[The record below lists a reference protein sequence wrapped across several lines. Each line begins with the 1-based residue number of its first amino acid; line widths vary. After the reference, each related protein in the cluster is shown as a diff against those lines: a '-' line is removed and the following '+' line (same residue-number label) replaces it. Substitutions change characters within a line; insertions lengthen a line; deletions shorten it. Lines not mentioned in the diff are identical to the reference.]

1 MPAAANRLPASHSP
15 RRHRIAK
22 PRSRTRRALAW
33 WSAAIVTT
41 GIGAL
46 LIILGLQVE
55 QAVTPPVQA
64 APSEPTAPQQ
74 DFAADVRPFF
84 EQYCYDCHSGDS
96 AEGELN
102 FEAYADVAAIQA
114 DRRHWERVFDR
125 LRIGAM
131 PPADSEQPADEERQR
146 VVDWLDHALFYVDCD
161 LAPDPGRVTIRR
173 LNRVEYNNTVRDL
186 LGVDFQPADD
196 FPSDDVGYGFD
207 NIGDVL
213 SVPPLLIEKYLT
225 AAEQIA
231 DAAILTEDEYR
242 IAERVEGN
250 QLRGREAGNGPNGAR
265 TLASQGAVRGEF
277 TLPSAGE
284 YLITAEVGAD
294 QAGDEKARFE
304 LRSGDEVLTVI
315 EVQGGE
321 RPEPYQHRFRSDAG
335 ERRIS
340 VAFINDYYN
349 PDQGEDRNLHV
360 RAISIEGPLDPPTE
374 LPAAHRQLIAVVP
387 SESITLEEA
396 ARANLRNLLD
406 RAFRRPA
413 TDEEISQYAGF
424 VAMAVERG
432 ESFERAMQI
441 GVQAVLVSPHFLF
454 RVETDKRGETADG
467 RHSLNDYELASRL
480 SYFLWSSMPDDE
492 LFHLAEQGTLRQDA
506 VLEQQVRRMMAD
518 PKSFALIQNFGGQWL
533 NLRRLATDDV
543 APDPERFPDFDA
555 QLRED
560 IWQETELFFASIV
573 RDDRPLTDLL
583 TARYS
588 FVNENLAELYGIEGV
603 QGDEFRRVELT
614 DGRRAGLLTHASILT
629 LTSYPT
635 RTSPVKR
642 GQWVLE
648 NLLGDKPP
656 DPPPLVPGLE
666 ETQKANPELS
676 MREQLEIHRADPT
689 CASCHKLMDDIG
701 FGLENFDAIGR
712 WRDQEGERPL
722 DTTGTLPSGESF
734 SGPIEL
740 IDILSGR
747 KSEFAACMAEKL
759 LTYALGRGL
768 EYYDQ
773 CTIDQIVAE
782 SESADYR
789 FSALLT
795 AIVRSEP
802 FRMQRAD

>member
-1 MPAAANRLPASHSP
+1 M
-15 RRHRIAK
+15 
-22 PRSRTRRALAW
+22 
-33 WSAAIVTT
+33 
-41 GIGAL
+41 
-46 LIILGLQVE
+46 QVE
-55 QAVTPPVQA
+55 QGVTPSVQA
-64 APSEPTAPQQ
+64 ASAEPAAPAQNL
-74 DFAADVRPFF
+74 DADVRPFF
-84 EQYCYDCHSGDS
+84 EKFCYDCHSGDG

-114 DRRHWERVFDR
+114 DRRHWERVYDR
-125 LRIGAM
+125 LRVGAM
-131 PPADSEQPADEERQR
+131 PPSDSEQPPEDERQR
-146 VVDWLDHALFYVDCD
+146 VVDWLHHALFFVDCN

-173 LNRVEYNNTVRDL
+173 LNRAEYNNTVRDL
-186 LGVDFQPADD
+186 LDVDFQPADD

-213 SVPPLLIEKYLT
+213 SVPPLLIEKYLN

-242 IAERVEGN
+242 IALRAEGRE
-250 QLRGREAGNGPNGAR
+250 LRGRDAGNGPNGSR
-265 TLASQGAVRGEF
+265 TLASSGSVRGEF
-277 TLPSAGE
+277 TLPSEGE
-284 YLITAEVGAD
+284 YLVTAEVGAD

-304 LRSGDEVLTVI
+304 LRLGDEVLTVI
-315 EVQGGE
+315 EVQGDD
-321 RPEPYQHRFRSDAG
+321 RPQPYQHRFRAGAG
-335 ERRIS
+335 EQRIS
-340 VAFINDYYN
+340 VAFINDFYN
-349 PDQGEDRNLHV
+349 PDKGEDRNLHV
-360 RAISIEGPLDPPTE
+360 RAISIEGPMDPPAD
-374 LPAAHRQLIAVVP
+374 LPAAHRRLIAVVP
-387 SESITLEEA
+387 SDSISLEEA

-413 TDEEISQYAGF
+413 TDDEIAQYAGF

-432 ESFERAMQI
+432 ESFERAMQVA
-441 GVQAVLVSPHFLF
+441 VQAVLVSPHFLF
-454 RVETDKRGETADG
+454 RVETDKRSETEDG
-467 RHSLNDYELASRL
+467 RHALNDYELASRL

-492 LFHLAEQGTLRQDA
+492 LFHLAEQGTLHQDA

-518 PKSFALIQNFGGQWL
+518 PRSYALIRNFGGQWL

-555 QLRED
+555 ELRED
-560 IWQETELFFASIV
+560 VWEETELFLASIV
-573 RDDRPLTDLL
+573 REDRPLTDLL
-583 TARYS
+583 TARYT
-588 FVNENLAELYGIEGV
+588 FVNENLAELYGIEGID
-603 QGDEFRRVELT
+603 GDEFRRVELT

-676 MREQLEIHRADPT
+676 MRQQLELHRADPT

-712 WRDQEGERPL
+712 WREEDGARPL
-722 DTTGTLPSGESF
+722 DTTGTLPTGESF

-740 IDILSGR
+740 IAILSGR
-747 KSEFAACMAEKL
+747 KQEFAACMAEKL

-773 CTIDQIVAE
+773 CTIEQIVTE
-782 SESADYR
+782 TEGADYR